1 MATITATVARA
12 MQPTYRV
19 NQTHTKVQTY
29 VTSASLSVGDIIMFQ
44 NIRIPHL
51 AVITSVSMRSSNPDG
66 QIVLAAGTQGS
77 GSTINLLG
85 SRTASVA
92 IGTGLSTFT
101 IQGAFTVSVSDD
113 SVERFQTFA
122 VRVDGQTSATASA
135 SLQFIVQYTTS

>member
-12 MQPTYRV
+12 MQATYKPNTTV
-19 NQTHTKVQTY
+19 TKVQTY
-29 VTSASLSVGDIIMFQ
+29 VSSASFSVGDIVIFE
-44 NIRIPHL
+44 NLRIPTQ
-51 AVITSVSMRSSNPDG
+51 AVITNVSMRSSNPDG

-92 IGTGLSTFT
+92 IGTGYSTFT

-113 SVERFQTFA
+113 SVERFQRFA
-122 VRVDGQTSATASA
+122 VRVDAQTSATPSA
-135 SLQFIVQYTTS
+135 SLQFVVTYSTS